1 MNWFLRYK
9 LDHVLFWV
17 LTVFFHGYTR
27 VWLIDQHGAGQFIV
41 ELVVRN
47 GLLAIVIYVNL
58 LIIIPRLN
66 SGKNMFST
74 SLLLLASLVF
84 YVLAKNAHDQYLY
97 GQLIRPNFLQ
107 NSLYNVSIVIFYLA
121 FASALYLSKQ
131 WFIQRDLIRKIELEK
146 LNTELEY
153 LKAQLNPHFLF
164 NSINTIYFQID
175 KQNMAAR
182 ETLSKFSDMLRYQ
195 LYECNSH
202 EIPVEKEIN
211 YLKNYVELQRLRKD
225 EHYTI
230 QLSCSEG
237 LTHFSLP
244 PLLLLP
250 FVENAFKHVS
260 HFSDKENLIKIDLDK
275 KGHFFRFSVIN
286 TKDNALQKTEN
297 GGIGLKNVMRRLE
310 LLYKDR
316 YLLDVIDTTD
326 RFEVNLELKI
336 ESTPST
342 E

>member
-1 MNWFLRYK
+1 MNLFFRYR
-9 LDHVLFWV
+9 LDHILFWV

-27 VWLIDQHGAGQFIV
+27 VWLIDQEGLGQFIL
-41 ELVVRN
+41 ELFVRN
-47 GLLAIVIYVNL
+47 GLLAVVIYVNL
-58 LIIIPRLN
+58 LVIIPRLI
-66 SGKNMFST
+66 SSKKVLST
-74 SLLLLASLVF
+74 SLLLMASLAF
-84 YVLAKNAHDQYLY
+84 YVLVKNAHDQYLY

-107 NSLYNVSIVIFYLA
+107 NSLYNASIVVFYLA

-131 WFIQRDLIRKIELEK
+131 WFVQRDLIRKIEL
-146 LNTELEY
+146 
-153 LKAQLNPHFLF
+153 
-164 NSINTIYFQID
+164 D
-175 KQNMAAR
+175 KQNAAAR

-202 EIPVEKEIN
+202 EIPVEKELN

-230 QLSCSEG
+230 QLSCSEE

-250 FVENAFKHVS
+250 LVENAFKHVS
-260 HFSDKENLIKIDLDK
+260 HFSDNENLIKIDLDK
-275 KGHFFRFSVIN
+275 KGQFFRFSVVN
-286 TKDNALQKTEN
+286 TKDNVLPKSEN
-297 GGIGLKNVMRRLE
+297 GGIGLKNVKRRLE

-316 YLLDVIDTTD
+316 YLLDVIDTID

-336 ESTPST
+336 ESNANL
-342 E
+342 